1 MLEAEDWDTGKPVSI
16 PLDPPTPPMD
26 VAERLFK
33 RARKLR
39 RAVDAVQP
47 LLEAALQ
54 ELDYLESV
62 RTWSE
67 AVPVFELSMI

>member
-1 MLEAEDWDTGKPVSI
+1 
-16 PLDPPTPPMD
+16 MD

-62 RTWSE
+62 RPWGTPYNTATTAQQPATECCNSRGHSQKTM
-67 AVPVFELSMI
+67 P